1 MSKKLIAASAA
12 LMTMVISLAAMAGE
26 KEVAASLIKRG
37 ISGAQTAEIQPAP
50 VPGMFEV
57 VADRQIYYVT
67 DDGRYLFQGHAFDLQ
82 EGTDLTEPRVVEV
95 RADAI
100 KSVKDDQSL
109 TFRSKSVEVKDRITV
124 FTDIDCGYCN
134 KMHQQM
140 DGYLAQGIEIRYLF
154 YPRSGLNAGSAR
166 KAEAVWC
173 ADDQQAAMNVA
184 NSDPRNMAG
193 VEMRR
198 CVNPVAEHYKLGR
211 DVGVR
216 ATPTLVTDKGVII
229 PGYRKPTELRQ
240 ILDTL

>member
-1 MSKKLIAASAA
+1 MGKKLIAASAA
-12 LMTMVISLAAMAGE
+12 LMAMVISLAGFAGE
-26 KEVAASLIKRG
+26 KEVAAGLKGKI
-37 ISGAQTAEIQPAP
+37 IGAETAQIQPAP

-57 VADRQIYYVT
+57 VANHQIYYVT
-67 DDGRYLFQGHAFDLQ
+67 GDGRYLFQGHAFDLK
-82 EGTDLTEPRVVEV
+82 EGVDLTEPRVMDV

-100 KSVKDDQSL
+100 NSVKEDQAI
-109 TFRSKSVEVKDRITV
+109 TFRPKDVEVKDRITV
-124 FTDIDCGYCN
+124 FTDIDCGFCN

-154 YPRSGLNAGSAR
+154 YPRHGLNAAGAR

-173 ADDQQAAMNVA
+173 ADDQQSAMNAA
-184 NSDPRNMAG
+184 NADARNMTG

-198 CVNPVAEHYKLGR
+198 CENPVAAHYKLGK

-216 ATPTLVTDKGVII
+216 ATPTLVTDKGQII
-229 PGYRKPTELRQ
+229 PGYRKPEELRK